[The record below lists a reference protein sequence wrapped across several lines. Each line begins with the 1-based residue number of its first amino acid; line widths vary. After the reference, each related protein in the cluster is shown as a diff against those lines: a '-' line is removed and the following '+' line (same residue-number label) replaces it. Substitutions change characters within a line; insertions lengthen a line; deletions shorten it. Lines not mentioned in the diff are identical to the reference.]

1 MFDKAAN
8 HGHSDAQYYLGKQ
21 YELGL
26 GVAEN
31 KQEAIKLYTLSAEQ
45 GNADGQFSLAT
56 IYEKDNDIET
66 ANKWYKKAVRNKH
79 PHAMYNLANNYR
91 LGKGIEEN
99 HAKALELYKESADLG
114 LPEAQCALG
123 TIYKEGLI
131 IEKDYKKA
139 REYYEKAVEQGFA
152 PAQVNLGSMFRES
165 SHYEM
170 CNERGSYYSFEEAHK
185 KAVEL
190 FRLAANQG
198 DARGQNNLA
207 VMLYLGIGVDQNRK
221 DAIALF
227 QKALE
232 QDYAPAIHNLGNTCG
247 FDIASKL
254 KYNEM
259 EEKARTEGKL
269 ENINEYYLDLKTWY
283 E

>member
-1 MFDKAAN
+1 
-8 HGHSDAQYYLGKQ
+8 
-21 YELGL
+21 
-26 GVAEN
+26 
-31 KQEAIKLYTLSAEQ
+31 
-45 GNADGQFSLAT
+45 
-56 IYEKDNDIET
+56 
-66 ANKWYKKAVRNKH
+66 
-79 PHAMYNLANNYR
+79 MYNLANNYW

-114 LPEAQCALG
+114 LPEAQCTLG
-123 TIYKEGLI
+123 TIYKEGI
-131 IEKDYKKA
+131 IVEKDYKKA

-152 PAQVNLGSMFRES
+152 PAQVNLGLMYKLPKHYKMFKENGCYYCDEES
-165 SHYEM
+165 Y
-170 CNERGSYYSFEEAHK
+170 K

-207 VMLYLGIGVDQNRK
+207 IMLYIGRGVDANRK

-227 QKALE
+227 QKALK

-247 FDIASKL
+247 PMDMVEVR

-259 EEKARTEGKL
+259 EKKARTEGKL
-269 ENINEYYLDLKTWY
+269 ENITQYYANTETWY